1 MSTLFFHGVWQIRYT
16 GTVSYRERLENGR
29 SVSRRAREAT
39 LFETPPGVNERSREK
54 GARRARWPLVI
65 ERDSVQLYLMATFS
79 TVMAE
84 AAAHPGR
91 ARHDFQPWK
100 EGGGRGGGGGGGRLM
115 SRWTREERS
124 KGCSEESEEG
134 GWRFISRRWRDL
146 TARRDVKSGERQ
158 RGGKFRIGRR
168 SLCGGG
174 EGLFRWLTRNS
185 GSWRSIEGYN

>member
-1 MSTLFFHGVWQIRYT
+1 MR
-16 GTVSYRERLENGR
+16 GTSVSKSGGGGGGSRLEAG
-29 SVSRRAREAT
+29 ST

-84 AAAHPGR
+84 AAAHPAR
-91 ARHDFQPWK
+91 ARHDFQAWR
-100 EGGGRGGGGGGGRLM
+100 GRGGGGGRLM

-124 KGCSEESEEG
+124 KGCSEESEEEG
-134 GWRFISRRWRDL
+134 RVESGWRWRFISRRWRDL

-158 RGGKFRIGRR
+158 RGGKFRIGR
-168 SLCGGG
+168 
-174 EGLFRWLTRNS
+174 
-185 GSWRSIEGYN
+185 